1 MKNKG
6 TVLASLVLSLGVV
19 FSSCQISNSTQY
31 AATYSGGTIPTG
43 VYVMYC
49 LYNAGSKVFEEI
61 SQTDPELLQ
70 NSEDIYS
77 INFSGKLIEDLIVE
91 RAKTELQMHVGVNK
105 LFEELKLNLTEE
117 QKDFLKQVED
127 SYEKDE
133 DNFKAQGIGKESYI
147 SYAENTQKRETLF
160 DYYYGE
166 NGKNRPKEEQL
177 KKHFDDNYFKLS
189 IRPFRYSSEE
199 DKEKIKEKAQKF
211 LDSVRDNG
219 FEEAWRLEEE
229 EEKAKALEEER
240 KAKEKEEKE
249 ATKKEAEKAA
259 EENKVRDA
267 EESRESIEDESS
279 KVDADE
285 KSEEVEKEETPE
297 EARDRIKNSNTN
309 IIKKSMLKGAFKQ
322 KEIDKIDSADVET
335 PVLIDSVSNKVW
347 FVVVKQKTDEQEFK
361 NMKENVLHDMC
372 ETPFEKILTAK
383 GKAMNINFNETAIS
397 EFSPSKVQKKEKMIN
412 N

>member
-70 NSEDIYS
+70 NSEDVYN
-77 INFSGKLIEDLIVE
+77 INFNGKLIEDLIVE
-91 RAKTELQMHVGVNK
+91 RAKTELQMHVGANK

-259 EENKVRDA
+259 EENKVGDA

-297 EARDRIKNSNTN
+297 EARDRIKNSST
-309 IIKKSMLKGAFKQ
+309 IIRKKSMLKGAFKQ
-322 KEIDKIDSADVET
+322 KEIDKIDSADIGT
-335 PVLIDSVSNKVW
+335 PVLIDSVSNKAL
-347 FVVVKQKTDEQEFK
+347 FVVVKQKADEQEFK

-397 EFSPSKVQKKEKMIN
+397 EFKPSKVQKKKN

>member
-6 TVLASLVLSLGVV
+6 TVLTSLILSLGVV

-31 AATYSGGTIPTG
+31 AATYSEGTIPTG

-70 NSEDIYS
+70 NSEDVYN
-77 INFSGKLIEDLIVE
+77 INFNGKLIENLIVE
-91 RAKTELQMHVGVNK
+91 RAKTEMQMHVGVNK

-117 QKDFLKQVED
+117 QKDFLKQREND
-127 SYEKDE
+127 YEGE
-133 DNFKAQGIGKESYI
+133 AERLQELGINKESVIAYF
-147 SYAENTQKRETLF
+147 ENSQKRETLF

-177 KKHFDDNYFKLS
+177 KKHFNDNYFKLS

-199 DKEKIKEKAQKF
+199 DKEKTKEKTQKF

-249 ATKKEAEKAA
+249 ATKKEAEKTA

-267 EESRESIEDESS
+267 EESRESIEEEPS

-297 EARDRIKNSNTN
+297 EARDRIKNSST
-309 IIKKSMLKGAFKQ
+309 IIRKKSMLKGAFKQ
-322 KEIDKIDSADVET
+322 KEIDKIDSADIET

-372 ETPFEKILTAK
+372 DMPFEKILTAK
-383 GKAMNINFNETAIS
+383 EKAMNINFNETAIS
-397 EFSPSKVQKKEKMIN
+397 EFSPSKVQKKKK
-412 N
+412 

>member
-6 TVLASLVLSLGVV
+6 TVLASLVLSLGVI

-43 VYVMYC
+43 VYV
-49 LYNAGSKVFEEI
+49 LYSLQEARAKVFEEI

-77 INFSGKLIEDLIVE
+77 INFNGKLIEDLIVE
-91 RAKTELQMHVGVNK
+91 RAKTEMQMHVGADK
-105 LFEELKLNLTEE
+105 LFEELKLNLKDE
-117 QKDFLKQVED
+117 QKNFLKQEENVYKEN
-127 SYEKDE
+127 EE
-133 DNFKAQGIGKESYI
+133 AIKAFGIEKESYM
-147 SYAENTQKRETLF
+147 SYAENIQKRQALF

-177 KKHFDDNYFKLS
+177 KKHFDDSYFKLS

-199 DKEKIKEKAQKF
+199 DKEKTKEKAQKF

-229 EEKAKALEEER
+229 EEKAKVLEEER

-249 ATKKEAEKAA
+249 ATKKEAEKTA
-259 EENKVRDA
+259 EENKI
-267 EESRESIEDESS
+267 EEAGDSRESVEDESS

-297 EARDRIKNSNTN
+297 EARNRIKNSSTN
-309 IIKKSMLKGAFKQ
+309 VIKKSMLKGAFKQ
-322 KEIDKIDSADVET
+322 KEIDKIDSADIGT
-335 PVLIDSVSNKVW
+335 PVLIDSVSNKAL
-347 FVVVKQKTDEQEFK
+347 FVVVKQKADEQEFENIK
-361 NMKENVLHDMC
+361 ANVLHDMC
-372 ETPFEKILTAK
+372 ETPLEKILVDK
-383 GKAMNINFNETAIS
+383 GKTMNINFNETAIS

>member
-6 TVLASLVLSLGVV
+6 TVLASLVLSLGVI

-49 LYNAGSKVFEEI
+49 LYNAGSKVINEV
-61 SQTDPELLQ
+61 SQTDPELFQ
-70 NSEDIYS
+70 NSEDVYN
-77 INFSGKLIEDLIVE
+77 INFNGKLIEDLIVE
-91 RAKTELQMHVGVNK
+91 RAKTEMQMHVGANK
-105 LFEELKLNLTEE
+105 LFEELKLNLTKE

-147 SYAENTQKRETLF
+147 SYAENTQKRQALF

-177 KKHFDDNYFKLS
+177 KKHFDDSYFKLS

-199 DKEKIKEKAQKF
+199 DKEKTKEKAQKF

-249 ATKKEAEKAA
+249 ATKKEAEKTA
-259 EENKVRDA
+259 EENKVGNS
-267 EESRESIEDESS
+267 EEGRKSIEDESS

-297 EARDRIKNSNTN
+297 EARDRIKNSSTN

-322 KEIDKIDSADVET
+322 KEIDKIDSADIGT
-335 PVLIDSVSNKVW
+335 PVLIDSVSNKAL

-361 NMKENVLHDMC
+361 NMKENILHDMC
-372 ETPFEKILTAK
+372 ETPFEKILVAK

>member
-6 TVLASLVLSLGVV
+6 TFLASLVLSLGVI

-31 AATYSGGTIPTG
+31 AETYSGGTIPTG
-43 VYVMYC
+43 VYV
-49 LYNAGSKVFEEI
+49 LYSLQEARDKVFEEI

-77 INFSGKLIEDLIVE
+77 INFNGKLIEDLIVE
-91 RAKTELQMHVGVNK
+91 RAKTEMQMHVGADK
-105 LFEELKLNLTEE
+105 LFEELKLNLKDE
-117 QKDFLKQVED
+117 QKNFLKQEENVYKEN
-127 SYEKDE
+127 EE
-133 DNFKAQGIGKESYI
+133 AIKAFGIEKESYI
-147 SYAENTQKRETLF
+147 SYAENIQKRQALF

-177 KKHFDDNYFKLS
+177 KKYFDSNYLKLS
-189 IRPFRYSSEE
+189 RRPFRYGSEE
-199 DKEKIKEKAQKF
+199 DKEKSKEKAQKF

-229 EEKAKALEEER
+229 G
-240 KAKEKEEKE
+240 EKEGKE
-249 ATKKEAEKAA
+249 AAKKEVEKTAEGNKI
-259 EENKVRDA
+259 EEAGD
-267 EESRESIEDESS
+267 SRESVEDESS

-322 KEIDKIDSADVET
+322 KEIDKIDSADIET
-335 PVLIDSVSNKVW
+335 PVLVDSVSNKAW
-347 FVVVKQKTDEQEFK
+347 FVVVKQKTDEQEFENIK
-361 NMKENVLHDMC
+361 ANVLYDMC
-372 ETPFEKILTAK
+372 ETPFEKILVDK
-383 GKAMNINFNETAIS
+383 GKTMNINFNETAIS

>member
-6 TVLASLVLSLGVV
+6 AFLASLVLSLGVI

-31 AATYSGGTIPTG
+31 AETYSGGTIPTG
-43 VYVMYC
+43 VYV
-49 LYNAGSKVFEEI
+49 LYSLQEARDKVFEEI

-77 INFSGKLIEDLIVE
+77 INFNGKLIEDLIVE
-91 RAKTELQMHVGVNK
+91 RAKTEMQMHVGADK
-105 LFEELKLNLTEE
+105 LFEELKLNLKDE
-117 QKDFLKQVED
+117 QKNFLKQEENVYKEN
-127 SYEKDE
+127 EE
-133 DNFKAQGIGKESYI
+133 AIKAFGIEKESYI
-147 SYAENTQKRETLF
+147 SYAENIQKRQALF

-177 KKHFDDNYFKLS
+177 KKYFDSNYLKLS
-189 IRPFRYSSEE
+189 RRPFRYGSEE
-199 DKEKIKEKAQKF
+199 DKEKSKEKSKEKAQKF

-229 EEKAKALEEER
+229 EEKEG
-240 KAKEKEEKE
+240 KE
-249 ATKKEAEKAA
+249 AG
-259 EENKVRDA
+259 D
-267 EESRESIEDESS
+267 SRESVEDESS

-285 KSEEVEKEETPE
+285 KSEEVEKEETLE

-322 KEIDKIDSADVET
+322 KEIDKIDSADIET
-335 PVLIDSVSNKVW
+335 PVLVDSVSNKAW
-347 FVVVKQKTDEQEFK
+347 FVVVKQKTDEQEFENIK
-361 NMKENVLHDMC
+361 ANVLYDMC
-372 ETPFEKILTAK
+372 ETPFEKILVDK
-383 GKAMNINFNETAIS
+383 GKTMNINFNETAIS